1 MSEAADANGKAP
13 QGWSWTALAKQDG
26 VADRIN
32 SDIYGEILPDG
43 MALLFLSLPT
53 HLRLDQDSVVYDIG
67 SGYGKFSIWVG
78 TVAKH
83 KSIGIENNTSRAKY
97 AAEALKDCFAKG
109 LLDEEDKAR
118 IDLREG
124 DATIEGSFEDAT
136 HVYCGNV
143 GFEEELMIAIL
154 ERAVADC
161 KKLKIFCTTTSLHD
175 GERAIDTEAYKR
187 LGLKF
192 HGTTKCPTTWDQTG
206 DQTKLHIYVTKFADK
221 MEGEVE
227 IDKLRLKLVD
237 AERFS
242 KIVTDVYEPIMSSI
256 PGDSI

>member
-1 MSEAADANGKAP
+1 MCG
-13 QGWSWTALAKQDG
+13 
-26 VADRIN
+26 
-32 SDIYGEILPDG
+32 
-43 MALLFLSLPT
+43 LS
-53 HLRLDQDSVVYDIG
+53 Q
-67 SGYGKFSIWVG
+67 
-78 TVAKH
+78 
-83 KSIGIENNTSRAKY
+83 
-97 AAEALKDCFAKG
+97 KG

-187 LGLKF
+187 LG
-192 HGTTKCPTTWDQTG
+192 
-206 DQTKLHIYVTKFADK
+206 
-221 MEGEVE
+221 
-227 IDKLRLKLVD
+227 
-237 AERFS
+237 
-242 KIVTDVYEPIMSSI
+242 
-256 PGDSI
+256 